1 MFRTYTRNDA
11 NALFI
16 AGLPLLMGIAGFFL
30 ADAVVSAMGFA
41 ALPLAYA
48 DAMTL
53 KKAGHPAPPFWW
65 GIISPVYLWK
75 RDRWQHKPVRLF
87 QLWIAA
93 LVLSLAGSYLQA
105 AHDDSNN
112 LADSAC
118 LVVTKIMQEDHLSPT
133 CISVTDM
140 KEMVSN
146 RFWNARALMSTGKKM
161 PITIELK
168 GNDQIYVTVPDTDK
182 AF

>member
-1 MFRTYTRNDA
+1 MFGTYTRDDA

-16 AGLPLLMGIAGFFL
+16 AGLPLLMCIAGFFL
-30 ADAVVSAMGFA
+30 PDTAVSAMGFA

-48 DAMTL
+48 DAKAL
-53 KKAGHPAPPFWW
+53 KKVGHPAPSFWW

-75 RDRWQHKPVRLF
+75 RDRWQHRPVRLF
-87 QLWIAA
+87 PLWAVA
-93 LVLSLAGSYLQA
+93 LVLSLAGSYLQTTR
-105 AHDDSNN
+105 DDNAN
-112 LADSAC
+112 LAASAC
-118 LVVTKIMQEDHLSPT
+118 PVVNQIMQEDHLSPT

-140 KEMVSN
+140 KEVVSN
-146 RFWNARALMSTGKKM
+146 RFWRARALMSTGKNM

-168 GNDQIYVTVPDTDK
+168 GNDQIYVTVPDTDR